1 MIRVESSK
9 PSFGSPFA
17 RFYVITRADF
27 ATFSTNQAPSNE
39 PFISYCPPRNCRSS
53 TLSENF
59 CGERFL
65 RSSRKSRIERHSSKP
80 SNCLLTVRIAVFY
93 LAVALFYNED
103 AKNRRKRKRGNVRSC
118 SSMLGICRISVSH
131 VILSLFWCVFGLY
144 DDFVF
149 LFMTILVQRDLWKIP
164 LHYFITC
171 HYTGKNMSSAA
182 FIGARTGQTSFIIVY
197 VMYYI
202 VI

>member
-1 MIRVESSK
+1 MSLLYHIVLREIVDRRHSAKTFAVSVSSVLQES
-9 PSFGSPFA
+9 PGF
-17 RFYVITRADF
+17 
-27 ATFSTNQAPSNE
+27 
-39 PFISYCPPRNCRSS
+39 
-53 TLSENF
+53 
-59 CGERFL
+59 
-65 RSSRKSRIERHSSKP
+65 ERHSSKP

-93 LAVALFYNED
+93 SAVALFYNED
-103 AKNRRKRKRGNVRSC
+103 ARNRRKRKRGNVRSC

-171 HYTGKNMSSAA
+171 HYTSKNMSSAA